1 MKNFKNGILARDSI
15 FLWKFL
21 FEWCILLKAVKSEE
35 LFTKLSGGRLIMLGT
50 IVNSMAIIA
59 GALLGIGVKKGIK
72 DEYKHTIMDG
82 IGLAVIVIGIMGGI
96 KSENIILV
104 IASIVVGSII
114 GEIIGVEKK
123 LDNIGNALQSKFGA
137 KDSNFSKG
145 FVTAS
150 LVYCVGAMAI
160 VGSLESGIQGNHET
174 LFAKSI
180 LDGIS
185 AIIFASTLGIG
196 VAFSAIPVFLYQGA
210 ITLLANSVKDLLT
223 LEVITEMSAVGG
235 ILIMA
240 IGINILGIKKIKVG
254 NMLPA
259 VFIPII
265 YHMLV
270 NIVSFVK

>member
-1 MKNFKNGILARDSI
+1 
-15 FLWKFL
+15 
-21 FEWCILLKAVKSEE
+21 
-35 LFTKLSGGRLIMLGT
+35 MLGT
-50 IVNSMAIIA
+50 IVNSLAIIV
-59 GALLGIGVKKGIK
+59 GSLLGIGIKKGIK
-72 DEYKHTIMDG
+72 DDYKNTIMDG

-104 IASIVVGSII
+104 IGSVVLGSII
-114 GEIIGVEKK
+114 GEVIGIENK
-123 LDNIGNALQSKFGA
+123 LDNLGNSLQSKFGG

-185 AIIFASTLGIG
+185 AVIFASTLGIG
-196 VAFSAIPVFLYQGA
+196 VAFSSLPVFIYQGS
-210 ITLLANSVKDLLT
+210 ITLLANFVKDLLT
-223 LEVITEMSAVGG
+223 TQVVNEMSAVGG
-235 ILIMA
+235 LLIMA

-265 YHMLV
+265 YYILV
-270 NIVSFVK
+270 NLVNLIR

>member
-1 MKNFKNGILARDSI
+1 
-15 FLWKFL
+15 
-21 FEWCILLKAVKSEE
+21 
-35 LFTKLSGGRLIMLGT
+35 MLGT
-50 IVNSMAIIA
+50 IVNALAIIL
-59 GALLGIGVKKGIK
+59 GSLLGIGVKKGIK
-72 DEYKHTIMDG
+72 DDYKNTIMDG
-82 IGLAVIVIGIMGGI
+82 IGLAVIIIGIMGGI

-104 IASIVVGSII
+104 IGSIVVGSII
-114 GEIIGVEKK
+114 GEVIGIENK
-123 LDNIGNALQSKFGA
+123 LDNLGNFLQDKFGG

-160 VGSLESGIQGNHET
+160 VGSLESGIQGNHQT

-196 VAFSAIPVFLYQGA
+196 VAFSSIPVFIYQGS
-210 ITLLANSVKDLLT
+210 ITLLANFIKDLLT
-223 LEVITEMSAVGG
+223 VQVVNEMSAVGG
-235 ILIMA
+235 LLIMA

-265 YHMLV
+265 YYILV
-270 NIVSFVK
+270 NLVNLIR